1 MCRNQGEFFK
11 SMTRWCSVLAVIAA
25 ACYPVQPRQ
34 EIEPKRLGRYQ
45 QVKIWSGDS
54 VLRWYAVV
62 ITVDSITGVPH
73 KTSTDCD
80 SCRVGF
86 PLGAVD
92 SIHPGYRESPRETR
106 HIIALA
112 VVYALVGMHEP
123 P

>member
-1 MCRNQGEFFK
+1 MK
-11 SMTRWCSVLAVIAA
+11 RWYSVFLVIAA
-25 ACYPVQPRQ
+25 ACYPVLPQQ
-34 EIEPKRLGRYQ
+34 EVKPKRLGRYQ
-45 QVKIWSGDS
+45 QVKIWRADS
-54 VLRWYAVV
+54 VSRWYAVV
-62 ITVDSITGVPH
+62 ITADSITGVPH
-73 KTSTDCD
+73 KKSTGCD

-112 VVYALVGMHEP
+112 VVYLLVGMHQP